1 MKRFLLCLAC
11 SSGLLCFAALTAGA
25 GANTGIGPSFKGPV
39 GLELYSLRAEFAK
52 DVPATL
58 AKVRG
63 YGIKNVELAGTY
75 GLSAEKFKQLLD
87 ANRLKAISSHFP
99 YERYRDDLEGIAREA
114 TTLGLQYAGCAWIP
128 HNGDFDEKTCREAI
142 GVFNRAGEA
151 LARHGLKFFYHTHG
165 YEFQPYSES
174 TLFDLLMAE
183 TKPKFVRYQMDIFW
197 IVHPGQEPVKLLQ
210 KYGSRFELM
219 HLKDM
224 KKGLKGDLSGHS
236 DVSNDVTLGTGQIDL
251 PGILKAARRAGVKW
265 YFIEDESPT
274 AAEQIPQ
281 SLRYLET
288 VRF

>member
-1 MKRFLLCLAC
+1 LEIGQNHGPCDGKFHRSARAQPLQR
-11 SSGLLCFAALTAGA
+11 AGR
-25 GANTGIGPSFKGPV
+25 PF
-39 GLELYSLRAEFAK
+39 SLR
-52 DVPATL
+52 
-58 AKVRG
+58 
-63 YGIKNVELAGTY
+63 
-75 GLSAEKFKQLLD
+75 
-87 ANRLKAISSHFP
+87 RLP
-99 YERYRDDLEGIAREA
+99 GRLEGIAREA

-165 YEFQPYSES
+165 YEFQPYGEG

-183 TKPKFVRYQMDIFW
+183 TRPKFVRYQMDIFW

-236 DVSNDVTLGTGQIDL
+236 DVSNDVGMGQIDL
-251 PGILKAARRAGVKW
+251 PSIL
-265 YFIEDESPT
+265 
-274 AAEQIPQ
+274 
-281 SLRYLET
+281 
-288 VRF
+288 